1 MLSNKILCFVMTM
14 ILCLAFCGEIVSA
27 TEKSV
32 DYEAISAQIARDVE
46 ENHIP
51 GMAVCVVDKDEVIF
65 EETYGNC
72 ISVEQPFI
80 IGSMSKSFTAISI
93 MQLQEKGRIDLDA
106 SISQYIDASECFIN
120 PTDSN
125 ELTIRDLLNQTS
137 GIDTYQTLGK
147 LERTDSYGTHV
158 YANANYGLLGL
169 IIETVSGMSYEDYV
183 TENIFNPLGM
193 DHSAASL
200 EKAKDNGLIEGYRNY
215 FGIPVAGEADY
226 PEAIH
231 NGTWTNVPAGY
242 ISSGCSD
249 MGKYLQMYL
258 NDGEDIVNEESIE
271 SVLYDNVSVNN
282 GSYYYGMGWMY
293 SEKMYSQPILWH
305 AGLVENYTSNMF
317 ILPEEGIA
325 AVVLANM
332 NDYLVT
338 NNIIGNIINP
348 LIGEER
354 NDLPDLYLIL
364 HGVIDVVCIL
374 LCTLSVYSISRAF
387 HCKNKE
393 RTLKATVLDIM
404 VYILVPILLLC
415 IPFMVNTPARV
426 LWLFVKDLCIVIYAN
441 ATILILSGVCRMIFY
456 KKETNA
462 ELN

>member
-1 MLSNKILCFVMTM
+1 MTI
-14 ILCLAFCGEIVSA
+14 ILCLAFWGKIVLA
-27 TEKSV
+27 TEISV
-32 DYEAISAQIARDVE
+32 DYEAISTQIARDVE

-51 GMAVCVVDKDEVIF
+51 GMAVCVVDKDGVIF

-72 ISVEQPFI
+72 TSIEQPFI

-93 MQLQEKGRIDLDA
+93 MQLQEQGRIDLDD
-106 SISQYIDASECFIN
+106 SISQYIDASEWFIN
-120 PTDSN
+120 STDSN
-125 ELTIRDLLNQTS
+125 EITIRELLNQTS
-137 GIDTYQTLGK
+137 GIDTYQTFGK

-193 DHSAASL
+193 DNSAASL
-200 EKAKDNGLIEGYRNY
+200 EKAKEKGLIEGYRNY

-231 NGTWTNVPAGY
+231 NGSWTNVPAGY
-242 ISSGCSD
+242 ISSSCSD

-258 NDGEDIVNEESIE
+258 NDGEDIVNGESIK
-271 SVLYDNVSVNN
+271 SVLYDNVPVNN

-293 SEKMYSQPILWH
+293 SEEMYSQPILWH

-325 AVVLANM
+325 VVVLVNM

-338 NNIIGNIINP
+338 NNVIGNIVNP
-348 LIGEER
+348 LIGEAR
-354 NDLPDLYLIL
+354 NNLPNLYLIL
-364 HGVIDVVCIL
+364 HGLIDIICVL
-374 LCTLSVYSISRAF
+374 LCTFSVYGILRTF
-387 HCKNKE
+387 RCKNKE
-393 RTLKATVLDIM
+393 RILKATVLDLM
-404 VYILVPILLLC
+404 VYILVPIILLC
-415 IPFMVNTPARV
+415 IPFMVNTLVSV

-441 ATILILSGVCRMIFY
+441 ATILILLGVCRVVHLAKRKSMHSKI
-456 KKETNA
+456 EIQ
-462 ELN
+462 

>member
-1 MLSNKILCFVMTM
+1 MTI
-14 ILCLAFCGEIVSA
+14 ILCLAFWGKIVVA
-27 TEKSV
+27 TEISV
-32 DYEAISAQIARDVE
+32 DYEAISTQIARDVE

-51 GMAVCVVDKDEVIF
+51 GMAVCVVDKDGVIF

-72 ISVEQPFI
+72 TSIEQPFI

-93 MQLQEKGRIDLDA
+93 MQLQEQGRIDLDD
-106 SISQYIDASECFIN
+106 SISQYIDASEWFIN
-120 PTDSN
+120 STDSN
-125 ELTIRDLLNQTS
+125 EITIRELLNQTS
-137 GIDTYQTLGK
+137 GIDTYQTFGK

-193 DHSAASL
+193 DNSAASL
-200 EKAKDNGLIEGYRNY
+200 EKAKEKGLIEGYKNY
-215 FGIPVAGEADY
+215 FGIPGAGEADY

-231 NGTWTNVPAGY
+231 NGSWTNVPAGY
-242 ISSGCSD
+242 ISSSCSD

-258 NDGEDIVNEESIE
+258 NDGEDIVNGESIK
-271 SVLYDNVSVNN
+271 SVLYDNVPVNN

-293 SEKMYSQPILWH
+293 SEEMYSQPILWH

-325 AVVLANM
+325 VVVLVNM

-338 NNIIGNIINP
+338 NNVIGNIVNP
-348 LIGEER
+348 LIGEAR
-354 NDLPDLYLIL
+354 NNLPNLYLIL
-364 HGVIDVVCIL
+364 HGLIDIICVL
-374 LCTLSVYSISRAF
+374 LCTFSVYGILRTF
-387 HCKNKE
+387 RCKNKE
-393 RTLKATVLDIM
+393 RILKATVLDLM
-404 VYILVPILLLC
+404 VYILVPIILLC
-415 IPFMVNTPARV
+415 IPFMVNTPVSV

-441 ATILILSGVCRMIFY
+441 ATILILSGVCRVEHLAKRKSMHSKI
-456 KKETNA
+456 EIQ
-462 ELN
+462 

>member
-1 MLSNKILCFVMTM
+1 MTI
-14 ILCLAFCGEIVSA
+14 ILCLAFWGKIVLA
-27 TEKSV
+27 TEISV
-32 DYEAISAQIARDVE
+32 DYEAISTQIARDVE

-51 GMAVCVVDKDEVIF
+51 GMAVCVVDKDGVIF

-72 ISVEQPFI
+72 TSIEQPFI

-93 MQLQEKGRIDLDA
+93 MQLQEQGRIDLDD
-106 SISQYIDASECFIN
+106 SISQYIDASEWFIN
-120 PTDSN
+120 STDSN
-125 ELTIRDLLNQTS
+125 EITIRELLNQTS
-137 GIDTYQTLGK
+137 GIDTYQTFGK

-193 DHSAASL
+193 DNSAASL
-200 EKAKDNGLIEGYRNY
+200 EKAKEKGLIEGYRNY

-231 NGTWTNVPAGY
+231 NGSWTNVPAGY
-242 ISSGCSD
+242 ISSSCSD

-258 NDGEDIVNEESIE
+258 NDGEDIVNGESIK
-271 SVLYDNVSVNN
+271 SVLYDNVPVNN

-293 SEKMYSQPILWH
+293 SEEMYSQPILWH

-325 AVVLANM
+325 VVVLVNM

-338 NNIIGNIINP
+338 NNVIGNIVNP
-348 LIGEER
+348 LIGEAR
-354 NDLPDLYLIL
+354 NNLPNLYLIL
-364 HGVIDVVCIL
+364 HGLIDIICVL
-374 LCTLSVYSISRAF
+374 LCTFSVYGILRTF
-387 HCKNKE
+387 RCKNKE
-393 RTLKATVLDIM
+393 RILKATVLDLM
-404 VYILVPILLLC
+404 VYILVPIILLC
-415 IPFMVNTPARV
+415 IPFMVNTPVSV

-441 ATILILSGVCRMIFY
+441 ATILILLGVCRVVHLAKRKSMHSKI
-456 KKETNA
+456 EIQ
-462 ELN
+462 

>member
-1 MLSNKILCFVMTM
+1 MTT
-14 ILCLAFCGEIVSA
+14 ILCLAFWGKIVLA
-27 TEKSV
+27 TEISV
-32 DYEAISAQIARDVE
+32 DYEAISTQIARDVE

-51 GMAVCVVDKDEVIF
+51 GMAVCVVDKDGVIF

-72 ISVEQPFI
+72 TSIEQPFI

-93 MQLQEKGRIDLDA
+93 MQLQEQGRIDLDD
-106 SISQYIDASECFIN
+106 SISQYIDASEWFIN
-120 PTDSN
+120 STDSN
-125 ELTIRDLLNQTS
+125 EITIRELLNQTS
-137 GIDTYQTLGK
+137 GIDTYQTFGK

-193 DHSAASL
+193 DNSAASL
-200 EKAKDNGLIEGYRNY
+200 EKAKEKGLIEGYRNY

-231 NGTWTNVPAGY
+231 NGSWTNVPAGY
-242 ISSGCSD
+242 ISSSCSD

-258 NDGEDIVNEESIE
+258 NDGEDIVNGESIK
-271 SVLYDNVSVNN
+271 SVLYDNVPVNN

-293 SEKMYSQPILWH
+293 SEEMYSQPILWH

-325 AVVLANM
+325 VVVLVNM

-338 NNIIGNIINP
+338 NNVIGNIVNP
-348 LIGEER
+348 LIGEAR
-354 NDLPDLYLIL
+354 NNLPNLYLIL
-364 HGVIDVVCIL
+364 HGLIDIICVL
-374 LCTLSVYSISRAF
+374 LCTFSVYGILRTF
-387 HCKNKE
+387 RCKNKE
-393 RTLKATVLDIM
+393 RILKATVLDLM
-404 VYILVPILLLC
+404 VYILVPIILLC
-415 IPFMVNTPARV
+415 IPFMVNTPVSV

-441 ATILILSGVCRMIFY
+441 ATILILSGVCRVVHLAKRKSMHSKI
-456 KKETNA
+456 EIQ
-462 ELN
+462 

>member
-1 MLSNKILCFVMTM
+1 MTI
-14 ILCLAFCGEIVSA
+14 ILCLAFWGKIVLA
-27 TEKSV
+27 TEISV
-32 DYEAISAQIARDVE
+32 DYEAISTQIARDVE

-51 GMAVCVVDKDEVIF
+51 GMAVCVVDKDGVIF

-72 ISVEQPFI
+72 TSIEQPFI

-93 MQLQEKGRIDLDA
+93 MQLQEQGRIDLDD
-106 SISQYIDASECFIN
+106 SISQYIDASEWFIN
-120 PTDSN
+120 STDSN
-125 ELTIRDLLNQTS
+125 EITIRELLNQTS
-137 GIDTYQTLGK
+137 GIDTYQTFGK

-193 DHSAASL
+193 DNSAASL
-200 EKAKDNGLIEGYRNY
+200 EKAKEKGLIEGYRNY

-231 NGTWTNVPAGY
+231 NGSWTNVPAGY
-242 ISSGCSD
+242 ISSSCSD

-258 NDGEDIVNEESIE
+258 NDGEDIVNGESIK
-271 SVLYDNVSVNN
+271 SVLYDNVPVNN
-282 GSYYYGMGWMY
+282 GTYYYGMGWMY
-293 SEKMYSQPILWH
+293 SEEMYSQPILWH

-325 AVVLANM
+325 VVVLVNM

-338 NNIIGNIINP
+338 NNVIGNIVNP
-348 LIGEER
+348 LIGEAR
-354 NDLPDLYLIL
+354 NNLPNLYLIL
-364 HGVIDVVCIL
+364 HGLIDIICVL
-374 LCTLSVYSISRAF
+374 LCTFSVYGILRTF
-387 HCKNKE
+387 RCKNKE
-393 RTLKATVLDIM
+393 RILKATVLDLM
-404 VYILVPILLLC
+404 VYILVPIILLC
-415 IPFMVNTPARV
+415 IPFMVNTPVSV

-441 ATILILSGVCRMIFY
+441 ATILILLGVCRVVHLAKRKSMHSKI
-456 KKETNA
+456 EIQ
-462 ELN
+462 

>member
-1 MLSNKILCFVMTM
+1 MTI
-14 ILCLAFCGEIVSA
+14 ILCLAFWGKIVLA
-27 TEKSV
+27 TEISV
-32 DYEAISAQIARDVE
+32 DYEAISTQIARDVE

-51 GMAVCVVDKDEVIF
+51 GMAVCVVDKDGVIF

-72 ISVEQPFI
+72 TSIEQPFI

-93 MQLQEKGRIDLDA
+93 MQLQEQGRIDLDD
-106 SISQYIDASECFIN
+106 SISQYIDASEWFIN
-120 PTDSN
+120 STDSN
-125 ELTIRDLLNQTS
+125 EITIRELLNQTS
-137 GIDTYQTLGK
+137 GIDTYQTFGK

-193 DHSAASL
+193 DNSAASL
-200 EKAKDNGLIEGYRNY
+200 EKAKEKGLIEGYRNY

-231 NGTWTNVPAGY
+231 NGSWTNVPAGY
-242 ISSGCSD
+242 ISSSCSD

-258 NDGEDIVNEESIE
+258 NDGEDIVNGESIK
-271 SVLYDNVSVNN
+271 SVLYDNVPVNN

-293 SEKMYSQPILWH
+293 SEEMYSQPILWH

-325 AVVLANM
+325 VVVLVNM

-338 NNIIGNIINP
+338 NNVIGNIVNP
-348 LIGEER
+348 LIGEAR
-354 NDLPDLYLIL
+354 NNLPNLYLIL
-364 HGVIDVVCIL
+364 HGLIDIICVL
-374 LCTLSVYSISRAF
+374 LCTFSVYGILRTF
-387 HCKNKE
+387 RCKNKE
-393 RTLKATVLDIM
+393 RILKATVLDLM
-404 VYILVPILLLC
+404 VYILVPIILLC
-415 IPFMVNTPARV
+415 IPFMVNTPVSV

-441 ATILILSGVCRMIFY
+441 ATILILSGVCRAVHLAKRKSMHSKI
-456 KKETNA
+456 EIQ
-462 ELN
+462 